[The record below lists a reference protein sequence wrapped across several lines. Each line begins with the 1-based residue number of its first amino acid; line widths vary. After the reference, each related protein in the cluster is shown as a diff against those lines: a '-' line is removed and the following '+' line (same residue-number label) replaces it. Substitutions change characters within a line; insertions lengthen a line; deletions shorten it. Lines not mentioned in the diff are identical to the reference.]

1 MTELRNKSN
10 STSQL
15 IRNIIKKFTIVIMII
30 NNLKKITI
38 GEKELILKFK
48 SKEPKE
54 ISFSEINKIY
64 IKVKKMPLKYIM
76 LFVGV
81 SLSVILFSLWIF
93 GFKLI
98 LLSPLFLILVGVIKL
113 NSYKRYVLK
122 IKLKNGSSV
131 IQPIPLKLKYKTIED
146 IKKVRKAVFRLC

>member
-38 GEKELILKFK
+38 GENEMILKFK
-48 SKEPKE
+48 SKESKE

-64 IKVKKMPLKYIM
+64 IKVKKVPLKYIM

-93 GFKLI
+93 GFKWI
-98 LLSPLFLILVGVIKL
+98 LFSPILLILVGVIKL

-131 IQPIPLKLKYKTIED
+131 LQPIPLKLKYKTIED

>member
-1 MTELRNKSN
+1 
-10 STSQL
+10 
-15 IRNIIKKFTIVIMII
+15 MIF
-30 NNLKKITI
+30 NNFKKITI

-64 IKVKKMPLKYIM
+64 IKVKKVPLKYIM

-81 SLSVILFSLWIF
+81 SLSVVLFSLWIF

-98 LLSPLFLILVGVIKL
+98 LFSPLFLILVGVIKL

-131 IQPIPLKLKYKTIED
+131 IQPIPLELKYKTIED

>member
-1 MTELRNKSN
+1 
-10 STSQL
+10 
-15 IRNIIKKFTIVIMII
+15 MII
-30 NNLKKITI
+30 NNFKKMTI
-38 GEKELILKFK
+38 GEKSLILKFK

-64 IKVKKMPLKYIM
+64 IKVKKVSLKYII

-81 SLSVILFSLWIF
+81 SSSVVLFALWIF

-98 LLSPLFLILVGVIKL
+98 LFSPLFLILVGVIKL

-122 IKLKNGSSV
+122 IKLKNGSLV
-131 IQPIPLKLKYKTIED
+131 IQPIPLKLKYKIIED
-146 IKKVRKAVFRLC
+146 IKKVRKAVFRLCLN

>member
-64 IKVKKMPLKYIM
+64 IKVKKVPLKYIM

-93 GFKLI
+93 GFKWI
-98 LLSPLFLILVGVIKL
+98 LFSPILLILVGVIKL

-131 IQPIPLKLKYKTIED
+131 LQPIPLKLKYKTIED

>member
-1 MTELRNKSN
+1 
-10 STSQL
+10 
-15 IRNIIKKFTIVIMII
+15 MII

-38 GEKELILKFK
+38 GETELILKFK

-64 IKVKKMPLKYIM
+64 IKVKKVPLKYIM

-93 GFKLI
+93 GFKWI
-98 LLSPLFLILVGVIKL
+98 LFSPILLILVGVIKL

-131 IQPIPLKLKYKTIED
+131 LQPIPLKLKYKTIED

>member
-1 MTELRNKSN
+1 
-10 STSQL
+10 
-15 IRNIIKKFTIVIMII
+15 MII

-81 SLSVILFSLWIF
+81 SLSVIIFSLWIF
-93 GFKLI
+93 GFKWI

>member
-1 MTELRNKSN
+1 MS
-10 STSQL
+10 
-15 IRNIIKKFTIVIMII
+15 I
-30 NNLKKITI
+30 NNFKKITI
-38 GEKELILKFK
+38 GEQSLILKYK

-54 ISFSEINKIY
+54 ISFSEITKIY
-64 IKVKKMPLKYIM
+64 IKIKKVPLKYIL

-81 SLSVILFSLWIF
+81 SSSVVLFSLWIF
-93 GFKLI
+93 GFKWI
-98 LLSPLFLILVGVIKL
+98 LVSPLFLILVGVIKL
-113 NSYKRYVLK
+113 NSHNRYILK

>member
-1 MTELRNKSN
+1 
-10 STSQL
+10 
-15 IRNIIKKFTIVIMII
+15 MII
-30 NNLKKITI
+30 NNFKKITI

-48 SKEPKE
+48 TKEPKE

-64 IKVKKMPLKYIM
+64 IKVKKVPLKYIM

-81 SLSVILFSLWIF
+81 SLSVVLSSLWIF
-93 GFKLI
+93 GFNWI
-98 LLSPLFLILVGVIKL
+98 LFSPLFLILVGVIKL

>member
-1 MTELRNKSN
+1 
-10 STSQL
+10 
-15 IRNIIKKFTIVIMII
+15 MII

-38 GEKELILKFK
+38 GEKEMILKFK
-48 SKEPKE
+48 SKESKE

-64 IKVKKMPLKYIM
+64 IKVKKVPLKYIM

-93 GFKLI
+93 GFKWI
-98 LLSPLFLILVGVIKL
+98 LFSPILLILVGVIKL

-122 IKLKNGSSV
+122 IKLKNGSSI

-146 IKKVRKAVFRLC
+146 IKKVRKAVFRLCSSQKK